1 MADDLI
7 LEVVN
12 VAVAAQ
18 GQVSAVALGIAAVKL
33 HAVDGT
39 NVVDVDSVSVS
50 SGAVSDFLVGG
61 VVGQDVLVDVVADV
75 LVGDLAQVGVD
86 GDVSVVIGQGDV
98 IQSGDIL
105 QVAVVVVSLGEA
117 EISQVVVS
125 GLVRLCGLLGG
136 GGLSGFLG
144 SSGFGSSLAGSSA
157 SAACQGSGHAQ
168 GQHSG
173 QDTVHGR
180 KFHGILLFL
189 KIAYLFIIHA
199 FWQKYSINDEKG
211 VKYGQDP
218 AKFSPKAPPAAGPA
232 PVNGP
237 GKRCKRT
244 TCKNRDA
251 APPAGRYTDTG

>member
-136 GGLSGFLG
+136 GDSAVSSVAADSAVASLEAVLPQPARAAVMPRASTAARTRFMVESFMGF
-144 SSGFGSSLAGSSA
+144 S
-157 SAACQGSGHAQ
+157 C
-168 GQHSG
+168 
-173 QDTVHGR
+173 
-180 KFHGILLFL
+180 FL
-189 KIAYLFIIHA
+189 KLHTFLLYTHF
-199 FWQKYSINDEKG
+199 
-211 VKYGQDP
+211 
-218 AKFSPKAPPAAGPA
+218 
-232 PVNGP
+232 
-237 GKRCKRT
+237 GKST
-244 TCKNRDA
+244 V
-251 APPAGRYTDTG
+251 